1 MLKFLLYIAK
11 ILDLKNKLFYH
22 LKRYLSVLFAMNE
35 GEVHKVVVVG
45 SGPAAYSAS
54 IYLARAMLKPLLIS
68 GYDAGGQLMLT
79 TEVENYPGFSSIK
92 GPELMGKMRE
102 QAENVGTEIMEDFV
116 DKIDFRE
123 RPFILYTLQEKQ
135 IKALNV
141 IIATG
146 AQAKWLGLESEKHFQ
161 GYGVSGCATC
171 DGFFFKDKKVIVV
184 GGGNTAA
191 EEALFLTN
199 FASKVTL
206 IHRGGKLRSEQVTYE
221 KLKKNS
227 KINILFNTTLE
238 EVLGV
243 ESPQKSVTGA
253 RLKTLEKSYNVEV
266 DGIFIAIGHEPAT
279 SFLQNSGLELDDEGY
294 IKVKAGTTQ
303 TNIAG
308 VYGAGDVADR
318 IYRQAVTAAG
328 FGCMASLDLIKNLK

>member
-1 MLKFLLYIAK
+1 MSEFKP
-11 ILDLKNKLFYH
+11 
-22 LKRYLSVLFAMNE
+22 
-35 GEVHKVVVVG
+35 HKVVVVG
-45 SGPAAYSAS
+45 SGPAGYSAS
-54 IYLARAMLKPLLIS
+54 IYLARAMLEPLLIS

-79 TEVENYPGFSSIK
+79 TEVENYPGFTHIT
-92 GPELMGKMRE
+92 GPALMEEMKK
-102 QAENVGTEIMEDFV
+102 QAEKMGTKMLTGMVESVNF
-116 DKIDFRE
+116 KE
-123 RPFILYTLQEKQ
+123 RPFTLEMDDKSQ

-146 AQAKWLGLESEKHFQ
+146 AQAKWLGLESEKKFQ

-171 DGFFFKDKKVIVV
+171 DGFFFKGKKVIVV

-206 IHRGGKLRSEQVTYE
+206 IHRGEKLRCEQVTYE

-227 KINILFNTTLE
+227 KIELLFNTTLE
-238 EVLGV
+238 EVLG
-243 ESPQKSVTGA
+243 EEGPQKSVTGA
-253 RLKTLEKSYNVEV
+253 RLKTSEKSYDVEV
-266 DGIFIAIGHEPAT
+266 DGIFIAIGHKPST

-303 TNIAG
+303 TNITG

-318 IYRQAVTAAG
+318 TYRQAVTAAG
-328 FGCMASLDLIKNLK
+328 FGCMASLDVIKSFE